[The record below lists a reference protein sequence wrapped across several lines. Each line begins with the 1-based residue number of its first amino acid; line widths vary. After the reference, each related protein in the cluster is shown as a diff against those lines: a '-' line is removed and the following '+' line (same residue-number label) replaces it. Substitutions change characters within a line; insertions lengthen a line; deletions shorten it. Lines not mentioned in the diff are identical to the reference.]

1 MHILSSDAH
10 QHILSWSHDGNSF
23 VVKNP
28 KLLVSEVLPNYF
40 KEAKYSSFTRKL
52 HRWGFIKI
60 LRGKELTAYFH
71 KQFRRGNYD
80 LCTRITCQKNASY
93 EADAA
98 SRLMFQN
105 HATHKLNI
113 EQMLHQGQGVV
124 DKAHKEPQHQELRRQ
139 QDQLQLQSQER
150 QFQGQGVMGKARIEQ
165 QHQELR
171 RCKQEQFQFQQGQT
185 SIDKVHIEQEEQVL
199 RRGQIEHLLGRKFHR
214 EGTMGKVHNELE
226 QQELRRLEQEQ
237 SQYLQYHKQKI
248 QEDRNNIML
257 SRFNEPSFIDRS
269 HHTERQLN
277 YPGGLVPFQRQDMTS
292 QCGSIS
298 RHQQDQLYTSTPYF
312 SNTNASRF
320 NNGFIQR
327 NSMSSFPTVEELQL
341 QRRKHSNE
349 HKRIMQDAMNGL
361 QKDKLKKNL
370 GDKKKFSNFPS

>member
-28 KLLVSEVLPNYF
+28 KLLVSEVLPKYF

-93 EADAA
+93 ETDAA

-113 EQMLHQGQGVV
+113 EQMLHQGHGIV

-139 QDQLQLQSQER
+139 QDQLKLQER
-150 QFQGQGVMGKARIEQ
+150 QLQGQGVVGKGRIEQ

-171 RCKQEQFQFQQGQT
+171 RCKHEQFQFQQGQT
-185 SIDKVHIEQEEQVL
+185 SIDKVHFEQEEQVL

-237 SQYLQYHKQKI
+237 SQYLQYRKQKN

-257 SRFNEPSFIDRS
+257 SRFNEPSSIDRS
-269 HHTERQLN
+269 HNTERQLN
-277 YPGGLVPFQRQDMTS
+277 YPGGLVPSQRQEMIS
-292 QCGSIS
+292 QRDNLS
-298 RHQQDQLYTSTPYF
+298 RHQQDQLYTSTPHF

-341 QRRKHSNE
+341 QRRMHSNE

-370 GDKKKFSNFPS
+370 GDEKKISNFP